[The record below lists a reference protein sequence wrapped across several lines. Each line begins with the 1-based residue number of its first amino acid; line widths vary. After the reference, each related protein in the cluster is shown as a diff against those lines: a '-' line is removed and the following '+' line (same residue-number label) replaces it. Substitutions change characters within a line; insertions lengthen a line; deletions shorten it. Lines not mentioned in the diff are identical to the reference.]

1 MFRKKANLTYLN
13 FAEIFIELH
22 EKERAAD
29 MIKRITE
36 IDYFDYK
43 IEMLKYIEKYADALD
58 IVIKE
63 KGIED
68 DKKTMLIRE
77 ILMKNPDLR
86 TKANELL
93 NANGVNIK
101 V

>member
-1 MFRKKANLTYLN
+1 
-13 FAEIFIELH
+13 
-22 EKERAAD
+22 
-29 MIKRITE
+29 
-36 IDYFDYK
+36 
-43 IEMLKYIEKYADALD
+43 MLKYIEKYADALD

-101 V
+101 I